1 MFDVAS
7 PRMNGDGSFA
17 GFIGSAIDITDQK
30 TAQDALENIGGRLI
44 EAQENERTRIARDLH
59 DDICQRLAVLSMEL
73 EQANRNGAPP
83 STKRKLEEIRQ
94 HCAEIAGD
102 VQALSHAL
110 HSSKL
115 DYLGAAAAIGAFCRE
130 FANQHQADIRF
141 KAENVPPD
149 LSREISL
156 CLFRVT
162 QEALHNAIKYSG
174 MRQVAVT
181 ITGTADEI
189 ELVLQDAGA
198 GFDVEEAKRSRGLGL
213 VSMQERV
220 NLVRGRFRIQSRPG
234 AGTKITAVVA
244 MPQANRYPANEN
256 TNAAAARGVA

>member
-1 MFDVAS
+1 MESV
-7 PRMNGDGSFA
+7 
-17 GFIGSAIDITDQK
+17 
-30 TAQDALENIGGRLI
+30 
-44 EAQENERTRIARDLH
+44 
-59 DDICQRLAVLSMEL
+59 EL

-94 HCAEIAGD
+94 RCAEIAGD
-102 VQALSHAL
+102 VQALSHEL

-115 DYLGAAAAIGAFCRE
+115 DYLGAAAAIGGFCRE

-174 MRQVAVT
+174 TRQVAVT

-189 ELVLQDAGA
+189 ELILQDAGA
-198 GFDVEEAKRSRGLGL
+198 GFDVEEAKRNRGLGL

-220 NLVRGRFRIQSRPG
+220 NLVRGRFRIESRPG
-234 AGTKITAVVA
+234 AGTKITAVVP
-244 MPQANRYPANEN
+244 MREANRYSANEN
-256 TNAAAARGVA
+256 SNAAAARGVA